1 MKKLKRYILI
11 CLGLILSLQSYGSKS
26 LFITHV
32 TITTYNAVRSQCDR
46 SPLITA
52 DGTKIDHRKVKS
64 GEQRIVAISRDLL
77 YAIPLGSVIYV
88 EGYGRYEVRDTMN
101 SRFKHRIDILQHSSK
116 KNFKKNNIKIKL
128 VKKPPI
134 KKKNK
139 NRKNSRFA

>member
-26 LFITHV
+26 LFTTHV
-32 TITTYNAVRSQCDR
+32 TITTYNAVMSQCDR

-52 DGTKIDHRKVKS
+52 DGTKIDNRKVKS
-64 GEQRIVAISRDLL
+64 GQQRIVAISRDLL
-77 YAIPLGSVIYV
+77 YAIPLGSIIDI

-128 VKKPPI
+128 VRKPI
-134 KKKNK
+134 KKNK
-139 NRKNSRFA
+139 DRRFI

>member
-1 MKKLKRYILI
+1 MKKLKKYILI

-26 LFITHV
+26 LFTTHV
-32 TITTYNAVRSQCDR
+32 TITTYNAVMSQCDR

-52 DGTKIDHRKVKS
+52 DGTKIDHRKLKS

-77 YAIPLGSVIYV
+77 YAIPLGSIIDI
-88 EGYGRYEVRDTMN
+88 EGYGKYEVRDTMN
-101 SRFKHRIDILQHSSK
+101 SRFKHSIDILQHSSK

-134 KKKNK
+134 KKNK
-139 NRKNSRFA
+139 NRRFI

>member
-64 GEQRIVAISRDLL
+64 GEQKIVAISRDLL
-77 YAIPLGSVIYV
+77 YAIPLGSLIYV
-88 EGYGRYEVRDTMN
+88 EGHGYYEVRDTMN

-116 KNFKKNNIKIKL
+116 KNFKKDKIKIKL
-128 VKKPPI
+128 VRKPI
-134 KKKNK
+134 KKNK
-139 NRKNSRFA
+139 DRRFI

>member
-26 LFITHV
+26 LFTTHV
-32 TITTYNAVRSQCDR
+32 TITTYNAVISQCDR

-77 YAIPLGSVIYV
+77 YAIPLGSIIEI

-101 SRFKHRIDILQHSSK
+101 GRFNHSIDILQHSSK

-128 VKKPPI
+128 VRKPI
-134 KKKNK
+134 KKNK
-139 NRKNSRFA
+139 NRRFI

>member
-26 LFITHV
+26 LFTTHV
-32 TITTYNAVRSQCDR
+32 TITTYNAVRSQCDS

-64 GEQRIVAISRDLL
+64 GEQKIVAISRDLL

-88 EGYGRYEVRDTMN
+88 EGHGYYEVRDTMN

-116 KNFKKNNIKIKL
+116 KNFKKDKIKIKL
-128 VKKPPI
+128 VRKPI
-134 KKKNK
+134 KKNK
-139 NRKNSRFA
+139 DRRFI

>member
-26 LFITHV
+26 LFTTHV
-32 TITTYNAVRSQCDR
+32 TITTYNAVMSQCDR

-52 DGTKIDHRKVKS
+52 DGTKIDHNKVRS

-77 YAIPLGSVIYV
+77 YAIPLGSIIDI
-88 EGYGRYEVRDTMN
+88 EGYGKYEVRDTMN
-101 SRFKHRIDILQHSSK
+101 SRFKHSIDILQHSSK

-134 KKKNK
+134 KKNK
-139 NRKNSRFA
+139 NRRFI

>member
-26 LFITHV
+26 LFTTHV

-64 GEQRIVAISRDLL
+64 GEQKIVAISRDLL
-77 YAIPLGSVIYV
+77 YAIPLGSIIDI

-116 KNFKKNNIKIKL
+116 KNFKKDKIKIKL

-139 NRKNSRFA
+139 NRKK

>member
-26 LFITHV
+26 LFTTHV
-32 TITTYNAVRSQCDR
+32 TITTYNAVMSQCDR

-64 GEQRIVAISRDLL
+64 GQQRIVAISRDLL
-77 YAIPLGSVIYV
+77 YAIPLGSIIDI

-101 SRFKHRIDILQHSSK
+101 SRFNHSIDILQHSSK

-134 KKKNK
+134 KKKQK
-139 NRKNSRFA
+139 QKKNSRFA

>member
-26 LFITHV
+26 LFTTHV

-52 DGTKIDHRKVKS
+52 DGTKIDHNKVKS
-64 GEQRIVAISRDLL
+64 GEQKIVAISRDLL

-88 EGYGRYEVRDTMN
+88 EGHGYYEVRDTMN

-116 KNFKKNNIKIKL
+116 KNFKKDKIKIKL
-128 VKKPPI
+128 VRKPI
-134 KKKNK
+134 KKNK
-139 NRKNSRFA
+139 DRRFI

>member
-26 LFITHV
+26 LFTTHV

-52 DGTKIDHRKVKS
+52 DGTKIDQNKLKN
-64 GEQRIVAISRDLL
+64 GEQKIVAISRDLL
-77 YAIPLGSVIYV
+77 YAIPLGSIIDI

-101 SRFKHRIDILQHSSK
+101 GRFNHRIDILQHSSK

-134 KKKNK
+134 KKNK

>member
-26 LFITHV
+26 LFTTHV

-52 DGTKIDHRKVKS
+52 DGTKIDNRKVKS
-64 GEQRIVAISRDLL
+64 GEQKIVAISRDLL
-77 YAIPLGSVIYV
+77 YAIPLGSIIDI

-101 SRFKHRIDILQHSSK
+101 SRFNHSIDILQHSSK
-116 KNFKKNNIKIKL
+116 KNFKKDNIKIKL

-134 KKKNK
+134 KKK
-139 NRKNSRFA
+139 

>member
-26 LFITHV
+26 LFTTHV

-52 DGTKIDHRKVKS
+52 DGTKIDYNKVKN
-64 GEQRIVAISRDLL
+64 GEQKIVAISRDLL
-77 YAIPLGSVIYV
+77 YAIPLGSLIYV
-88 EGYGRYEVRDTMN
+88 EGHGYYEVRDTMN

-116 KNFKKNNIKIKL
+116 KNFKKDKIKIKL
-128 VKKPPI
+128 VRKPI
-134 KKKNK
+134 KKNK
-139 NRKNSRFA
+139 DRRFI

>member
-26 LFITHV
+26 LFTTHV

-64 GEQRIVAISRDLL
+64 GEQKIVAISRDLL
-77 YAIPLGSVIYV
+77 YAIPLGSLIYV
-88 EGYGRYEVRDTMN
+88 EGHGYYEVRDTMN

-116 KNFKKNNIKIKL
+116 KNFKKDKIKIKL
-128 VKKPPI
+128 VRKPI
-134 KKKNK
+134 KKNK
-139 NRKNSRFA
+139 DRRFI

>member
-116 KNFKKNNIKIKL
+116 KNFKKDKIKIKL
-128 VKKPPI
+128 VRKPI
-134 KKKNK
+134 KKNK
-139 NRKNSRFA
+139 DRRFI

>member
-26 LFITHV
+26 LFTTHV

-46 SPLITA
+46 SPLVTA

-64 GEQRIVAISRDLL
+64 GKQRIVAISRDLL
-77 YAIPLGSVIYV
+77 YAIPLGSVIYI

-116 KNFKKNNIKIKL
+116 KNFKKDKIKIKL
-128 VKKPPI
+128 VRKPI
-134 KKKNK
+134 KKNK
-139 NRKNSRFA
+139 DRRFI

>member
-11 CLGLILSLQSYGSKS
+11 CLGLILSLQSYGSK
-26 LFITHV
+26 LFFTTHV

-64 GEQRIVAISRDLL
+64 GEQKIVAISRDLL

-88 EGYGRYEVRDTMN
+88 EGHGYYEVRDTMN

-116 KNFKKNNIKIKL
+116 KNFKKDKIKIKL

-134 KKKNK
+134 KKKK
-139 NRKNSRFA
+139 

>member
-1 MKKLKRYILI
+1 MKKLKRYIRI

-32 TITTYNAVRSQCDR
+32 TITTYNAVRSQCDS

-52 DGTKIDHRKVKS
+52 DGTKIDHRKLKS
-64 GEQRIVAISRDLL
+64 GEQKIVAISRDLL

-88 EGYGRYEVRDTMN
+88 EGHGYYEVRDTMN

-116 KNFKKNNIKIKL
+116 KNFKKDKIKIKL
-128 VKKPPI
+128 VRKPI
-134 KKKNK
+134 KKNK
-139 NRKNSRFA
+139 DRRFI

>member
-1 MKKLKRYILI
+1 MNKVKKCVMIG
-11 CLGLILSLQSYGSKS
+11 LGIMLSLHSYGGKQQ
-26 LFITHV
+26 FITHV

-52 DGTKIDHRKVKS
+52 DGTRINNKKVMS
-64 GEQRIVAISRDLL
+64 GEQKIVAISRDLL
-77 YAIPLGSVIYV
+77 HAIPLGSIIDI

-101 SRFKHRIDILQHSSK
+101 SRFNHSIDILQHYSK

-128 VKKPPI
+128 VRKPPI
-134 KKKNK
+134 KKNK

>member
-1 MKKLKRYILI
+1 MKKLKKYILI

-77 YAIPLGSVIYV
+77 YAIPLGSLIYV
-88 EGYGRYEVRDTMN
+88 EGHGYYEVRDTMN

-116 KNFKKNNIKIKL
+116 KNFKKDKIKIKL
-128 VKKPPI
+128 VRKPI
-134 KKKNK
+134 KKNK
-139 NRKNSRFA
+139 DRRFI

>member
-26 LFITHV
+26 LFTTHV

-52 DGTKIDHRKVKS
+52 DGTKIDHNKVKS
-64 GEQRIVAISRDLL
+64 GEQKIVAISRDLL
-77 YAIPLGSVIYV
+77 YAIPLGSLIYV
-88 EGYGRYEVRDTMN
+88 EGHGYYEVRDTMN
-101 SRFKHRIDILQHSSK
+101 SRFKHRIDILQHYSK

-134 KKKNK
+134 KKNK

>member
-26 LFITHV
+26 LFTTHV
-32 TITTYNAVRSQCDR
+32 TITTYNAVMSQCDR

-52 DGTKIDHRKVKS
+52 DGTKIDNRKVKS

-88 EGYGRYEVRDTMN
+88 EGHGRYEVRDTMN

-116 KNFKKNNIKIKL
+116 KNFKKDKIKIKL
-128 VKKPPI
+128 VRKPI
-134 KKKNK
+134 KKNK
-139 NRKNSRFA
+139 DRRFI

>member
-26 LFITHV
+26 LFTTHV
-32 TITTYNAVRSQCDR
+32 TITTYNAVMSQCDR

-64 GEQRIVAISRDLL
+64 GEQKIVAISRDLL
-77 YAIPLGSVIYV
+77 YAIPLGSIIDI
-88 EGYGRYEVRDTMN
+88 EGYGKYEVRDTMN
-101 SRFKHRIDILQHSSK
+101 SRFKHSIDILQHSSK

-134 KKKNK
+134 KKNK
-139 NRKNSRFA
+139 NRRFI

>member
-1 MKKLKRYILI
+1 MKKLKKCVLI
-11 CLGLILSLQSYGSKS
+11 GLGIMLSLHSYGGKQQ
-26 LFITHV
+26 FITHV

-88 EGYGRYEVRDTMN
+88 EGHGYYEVRDTMN

-116 KNFKKNNIKIKL
+116 KNFKKDKIKIKL
-128 VKKPPI
+128 VRKPI
-134 KKKNK
+134 KKNK
-139 NRKNSRFA
+139 DRRFI

>member
-26 LFITHV
+26 LFTTHV

-64 GEQRIVAISRDLL
+64 GEQKIVAISRDLL
-77 YAIPLGSVIYV
+77 YAIPLGSIIDI

-101 SRFKHRIDILQHSSK
+101 SRFKHRIDILQHSSR
-116 KNFKKNNIKIKL
+116 KNFKKDKIKIKL
-128 VKKPPI
+128 VRKPI
-134 KKKNK
+134 KKNK
-139 NRKNSRFA
+139 DRRFI

>member
-1 MKKLKRYILI
+1 M
-11 CLGLILSLQSYGSKS
+11 
-26 LFITHV
+26 
-32 TITTYNAVRSQCDR
+32 
-46 SPLITA
+46 
-52 DGTKIDHRKVKS
+52 
-64 GEQRIVAISRDLL
+64 L

-139 NRKNSRFA
+139 NRKK

>member
-1 MKKLKRYILI
+1 MKKLKIYILI
-11 CLGLILSLQSYGSKS
+11 CLGLILSLQSYGGKQQ
-26 LFITHV
+26 FITHV

-52 DGTKIDHRKVKS
+52 DGTKIDNNKVKS
-64 GEQRIVAISRDLL
+64 GKQKIVAISRDLL
-77 YAIPLGSVIYV
+77 YAIPLGSIIDI
-88 EGYGRYEVRDTMN
+88 EGYGKYEVRDTMN

-139 NRKNSRFA
+139 NRKK

>member
-1 MKKLKRYILI
+1 MKKLKKCVLI
-11 CLGLILSLQSYGSKS
+11 GLGLILSLQSYGGKQQ
-26 LFITHV
+26 FITHV

-52 DGTKIDHRKVKS
+52 DGTKIDHNKVKS
-64 GEQRIVAISRDLL
+64 GEQKIVAISRDLL
-77 YAIPLGSVIYV
+77 YAIPLGSIIDI

-116 KNFKKNNIKIKL
+116 KNFKKDKIKIKL

-139 NRKNSRFA
+139 NRKK

>member
-32 TITTYNAVRSQCDR
+32 TITTYNAVRSQCDS

-52 DGTKIDHRKVKS
+52 DGTKIDHRKLKS
-64 GEQRIVAISRDLL
+64 GEQKIVAISRDLL
-77 YAIPLGSVIYV
+77 HYIPLGSVIDI
-88 EGYGRYEVRDTMN
+88 EGYGKYKVRDTMN
-101 SRFKHRIDILQHSSK
+101 SRFKHSIDILQHSSK

-134 KKKNK
+134 KKNK
-139 NRKNSRFA
+139 NRRFI

>member
-26 LFITHV
+26 LFTTHV
-32 TITTYNAVRSQCDR
+32 TITTYNAVMSQCDR

-64 GEQRIVAISRDLL
+64 GQQRIVAISRDLL

-88 EGYGRYEVRDTMN
+88 EGHGYYEVRDTMN

-116 KNFKKNNIKIKL
+116 KNFKKDKIKIKL
-128 VKKPPI
+128 VRKPI
-134 KKKNK
+134 KKNK
-139 NRKNSRFA
+139 NRRFI

>member
-1 MKKLKRYILI
+1 MKKLKKCILI
-11 CLGLILSLQSYGSKS
+11 GLGLILSLQSYGSKS

-77 YAIPLGSVIYV
+77 YAIPLGSLIYV
-88 EGYGRYEVRDTMN
+88 EGHGYYEVRDTMN

-116 KNFKKNNIKIKL
+116 KNFKKDKIKIKL
-128 VKKPPI
+128 VRKPI
-134 KKKNK
+134 KKNK
-139 NRKNSRFA
+139 DRRFI